1 MMPDIKIGNDEI
13 KIAYLNGIVVKK
25 IYVGNN
31 LIFSAKTYSF
41 IDSDSKNV
49 VDSGGNQIL
58 VY

>member
-1 MMPDIKIGNDEI
+1 MPDIKIGNDEI
-13 KIAYLNGIVVKK
+13 KIAYLNDIIVKK

-31 LIFSAKTYSF
+31 LVYSAENYVF

-49 VDSGGNQIL
+49 LDSDGNQIL